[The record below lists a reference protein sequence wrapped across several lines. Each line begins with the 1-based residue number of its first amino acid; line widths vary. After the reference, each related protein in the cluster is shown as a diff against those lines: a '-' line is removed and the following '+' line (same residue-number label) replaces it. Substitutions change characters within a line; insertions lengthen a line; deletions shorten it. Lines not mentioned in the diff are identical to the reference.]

1 MRRKILSKLIITLTI
16 INLPFL
22 VWADFGTATNIGTG
36 VQDSSIVLGDIDND
50 GDLDLIVT
58 GSGGMSRLDKYIN
71 NGSGNFTGPVSFGT
85 GVRYSSI
92 ALGDIDSDGD
102 LDLIVTGLDN
112 SSVKRLDEYIND
124 GSGNFTGPLS
134 FGTGIQSS
142 SIALGDIDNDG
153 DLDLIVTGDDD
164 GSAPH
169 RLDKYINDGS
179 GNFAGPVSFG
189 TGVKSSSISLG
200 DIDNDGDLDL
210 IVTGFDGSTTH
221 LDKYI
226 NDGSGNF
233 TGPTAFGTSV
243 GNSSIALGDIDNDG
257 DLDLIL
263 TGWVSGT
270 TRRSDKY
277 INNGIG
283 NFVGPTNFG
292 IQVELSS
299 IALGDIDN
307 DGDLDF
313 IVTGSAGGVKRLDKY
328 INNGIG
334 GFMPQTNS
342 GTGVYYS
349 SIALGDI
356 DNDGDL
362 DLIVS
367 GYDGSSQRLYR
378 YFNLEVINNTSPT
391 IPTALTTINQGGY
404 WQFKWN
410 ASSDDHTPVNMIRY
424 KVAYGTNFG
433 IYNLSSSCIDY
444 PRGQANLGN
453 VCVVTGEYY
462 QSKVT
467 NTKLVYWKVC
477 AIDSAFKNSAYS
489 ILEAPSPNT
498 PNILE
503 CNAFSAN
510 QINLAWNNVFY
521 EEGYKIYINT
531 INDTNTSSVIG
542 TTGKDATN
550 FNATGLSQNTKYY
563 FWVKATNGVYNS
575 GFSAVVSN
583 ITLLNPPL
591 DSDITLTAISTN
603 CILIQVTG
611 PTNSNL
617 GLTASSWTNCTN
629 SMVSGWF
636 TGNFFVYTNS
646 GLLPNNRYGFKVKYR
661 NGNGVETSFNPNVQ
675 LRYTLA
681 KAPFSLV
688 STSTT
693 STKIILRWLGGIST
707 SYILKRATNGAGPY
721 ITIGSNL
728 LGIVY
733 TNSGLSPNTTY
744 YYRVYGINGDGIAT
758 IDYISNSF
766 TTKTSLSPPN
776 SPGTLDCIGI
786 LPGSINISWS
796 DVSDETGYKIYRGNI
811 NNTNLAMFV
820 GTTGINIVN
829 WTNTGLT
836 ENTKYYYWVKSTNL
850 YGSSGFSAVASNI
863 TLLNPPLDSDL
874 SLIVFSIDTII
885 VSVKFPKNYNLGLTA
900 AYFTNLTLGTSSGWR
915 SDYIWT
921 NYGLSPN
928 TKYTFKVKYRNAS
941 GIETPYNKTAQTKN
955 TLPVLTSIK
964 EENIQIIGESR
975 EEYKGTFVP
984 EPGKPLIIKLD
995 GVINEKVNFKI
1006 FTITGE
1012 FIYNEDIMCDSNG
1025 NFKLQIPTNI
1035 AAGLY
1040 IIKVKG
1046 SNFEFT
1052 KKLPVLK

>member
-1 MRRKILSKLIITLTI
+1 MLVCDLKFENLNLEFVWNLVFEICNFLKWRLVMKTKILLKLVTLTI
-16 INLPFL
+16 IILPAL
-22 VWADFGTATNIGTG
+22 VWADFGAGTNIGTG

-58 GSGGMSRLDKYIN
+58 GSSGMSRLDKYIN

-112 SSVKRLDEYIND
+112 SSVKRLDKYIND

-179 GNFAGPVSFG
+179 GNFVGPVSFG

-334 GFMPQTNS
+334 GFMPQTNF

-378 YFNLEVINNTSPT
+378 YFNLEVTNNNSPT
-391 IPTALTTINQGGY
+391 TPTGLTTINQGGY

-410 ASSDDHTPVNMIRY
+410 ASSDDHTPVNMLRY

-477 AIDSAFKNSAYS
+477 AIDSAFKNSSYS
-489 ILEAPSPNT
+489 VVEAPSPNT
-498 PNILE
+498 PSILE
-503 CNAFSAN
+503 CNAISAN

-531 INDTNTSSVIG
+531 SNNTNTASVIG
-542 TTGKDATN
+542 TTGKDTTN

-563 FWVKATNGVYNS
+563 FWVKATNGVH
-575 GFSAVVSN
+575 
-583 ITLLNPPL
+583 
-591 DSDITLTAISTN
+591 
-603 CILIQVTG
+603 
-611 PTNSNL
+611 
-617 GLTASSWTNCTN
+617 
-629 SMVSGWF
+629 
-636 TGNFFVYTNS
+636 
-646 GLLPNNRYGFKVKYR
+646 
-661 NGNGVETSFNPNVQ
+661 
-675 LRYTLA
+675 
-681 KAPFSLV
+681 
-688 STSTT
+688 
-693 STKIILRWLGGIST
+693 
-707 SYILKRATNGAGPY
+707 
-721 ITIGSNL
+721 
-728 LGIVY
+728 
-733 TNSGLSPNTTY
+733 
-744 YYRVYGINGDGIAT
+744 
-758 IDYISNSF
+758 
-766 TTKTSLSPPN
+766 
-776 SPGTLDCIGI
+776 
-786 LPGSINISWS
+786 
-796 DVSDETGYKIYRGNI
+796 
-811 NNTNLAMFV
+811 
-820 GTTGINIVN
+820 
-829 WTNTGLT
+829 
-836 ENTKYYYWVKSTNL
+836 
-850 YGSSGFSAVASNI
+850 SSGFSAVASNI

-874 SLIVFSIDTII
+874 SLIAVSTDTII
-885 VSVKFPKNYNLGLTA
+885 VKVKFPKNYNLGLTA

-915 SDYIWT
+915 SDYVWT

-984 EPGKPLIIKLD
+984 ENDKPLIMKLD
-995 GVINEKVNFKI
+995 GVVTEKVNFKI

-1012 FIYNEDIMCDSNG
+1012 LIYDEDIMCDSNG
-1025 NFKLQIPTNI
+1025 NFKLKIPTNI

-1046 SNFEFT
+1046 SKFEFT